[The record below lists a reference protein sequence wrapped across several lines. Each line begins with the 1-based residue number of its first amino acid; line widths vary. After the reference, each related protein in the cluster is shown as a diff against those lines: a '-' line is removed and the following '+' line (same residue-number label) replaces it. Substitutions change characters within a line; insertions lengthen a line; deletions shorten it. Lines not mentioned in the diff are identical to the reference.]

1 MLMALIGKVGSMQ
14 EKVENIGREKNS
26 KKEVK

>member
-1 MLMALIGKVGSMQ
+1 MLMALIGKVSSMQ